1 MNRAISNHA
10 TTCHGSGETAIQR
23 GVVSIFYSGAKWVA
37 GTSVNDSAADVTM
50 FGGDQFGWFGW
61 SLGLSVWKGQ
71 VRDELPNYVVTA
83 SEYPI
88 FHPCDMNQTRE

>member
-1 MNRAISNHA
+1 MPSCG
-10 TTCHGSGETAIQR
+10 TGETAIQR
-23 GVVSIFYSGAKWVA
+23 GVVSIFYSGAKWVS

-71 VRDELPNYVVTA
+71 VSAITYGDHGHYV
-83 SEYPI
+83 I
-88 FHPCDMNQTRE
+88 IG